1 MTDQL
6 EVLEQLIPRI
16 AQARNVAQF
25 GEAFHEAHEHAQGL
39 IPGIERMERWQ
50 LSIQLLS
57 GYWEADDKNEA
68 LSALR
73 SLQSAGQKIETAQ
86 DLNQLSQVRA
96 TATGA
101 KLGIDAVV
109 RDGLRVWQRRINA
122 DIGSLGSLGDLLSAL
137 EDTRELGRRMT
148 SIALRGALLL
158 SQFPPTAD
166 QVESHRALMED
177 ARTIRKDL
185 AAIGAGESVEAFLNA
200 LAKNEATLALADDAV
215 LKWIR
220 DRHSD
225 SLFRISLERIASH

>member
-16 AQARNVAQF
+16 AQARIFEQL
-25 GEAFHEAHEHAQGL
+25 GEAFHEAHEHSQGL
-39 IPGIERMERWQ
+39 IPGIERIERWQ

-57 GYWEADDKNEA
+57 GYWEADDKSET

-73 SLQSAGQKIETAQ
+73 NLQSAGQKIETAQ

-101 KLGIDAVV
+101 KLGVEAVL
-109 RDGLRVWQRRINA
+109 RDGLRAWQQRINA
-122 DIGSLGSLGDLLSAL
+122 DIGSLGSLGDLLSKF
-137 EDTRELGRRMT
+137 EDTRELGQRMAL
-148 SIALRGALLL
+148 IASRGAALG
-158 SQFPPTAD
+158 SQFPPAPD
-166 QVESHRALMED
+166 QIESHRVLLGD
-177 ARTIRKDL
+177 AQEIRQDL
-185 AAIGAGESVEAFLNA
+185 AAIGAGKSVEAFLNA
-200 LAKNEATLALADDAV
+200 LAKQEATLDLVDDAV

-225 SLFRISLERIASH
+225 HRFHISLK

>member
-1 MTDQL
+1 MPDQL

-16 AQARNVAQF
+16 AQARNVEQF
-25 GEAFHEAHEHAQGL
+25 GEAFREAHEYAQTL
-39 IPGIERMERWQ
+39 VPGIERMERWQ

-57 GYWEADDKNEA
+57 GHWGTEDKIET

-73 SLQSAGQKIETAQ
+73 SLQSAGQKIEAAQ

-101 KLGIDAVV
+101 KLGVDAVL
-109 RDGLRVWQRRINA
+109 RDGLRAWQQRINA
-122 DIGSLGSLGDLLSAL
+122 DIGSLASLGDLLSKFD
-137 EDTRELGRRMT
+137 DTRELGRRMT
-148 SIALRGALLL
+148 SIASRGAALG
-158 SQFPPTAD
+158 SQFPPDAV
-166 QVESHRALMED
+166 QIESHRALQED
-177 ARTIRKDL
+177 ARKVRQDL

-200 LAKNEATLALADDAV
+200 LARQDATLDLVDDTV

-225 SLFRISLERIASH
+225 RRFHISLK